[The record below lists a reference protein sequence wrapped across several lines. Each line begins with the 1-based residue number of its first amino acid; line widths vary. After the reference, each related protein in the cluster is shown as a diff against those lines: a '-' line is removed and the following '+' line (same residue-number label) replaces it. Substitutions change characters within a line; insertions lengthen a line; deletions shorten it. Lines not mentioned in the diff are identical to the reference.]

1 MRAAGVG
8 VVRGD
13 ASVTCRLAISPSVH
27 LAIVGSS
34 SPKQL

>member
-13 ASVTCRLAISPSVH
+13 ASVACQLPISPSVH